1 MSGRRFLAALQLFR
15 TTVTPTVEEGDLW
28 YRSDLDQVHAWD
40 GASSGDPVTVGPT
53 GNAPVIRSG
62 AWHGFPA
69 YGANTAANVPDGRLF
84 AIPFWPGRSCTV
96 TAIAANV
103 TLALVGGNLRFGLYA
118 SAGALPGA
126 LVADWGTVATGVTG
140 IRSVTGLST
149 PVRPVLHWLV
159 VARQGGLLNL
169 GLSARDTWEP
179 CVSETTPTIGA
190 NVSAYYRDGVT
201 GALPA
206 SYGAVAG
213 SVQGPSLSVQLT

>member
-15 TTVTPTVEEGDLW
+15 TAATPLVEEGDVW

-40 GASSGDPVTVGPT
+40 GASSGEAIIVGPT
-53 GNAPVIRSG
+53 GNSPVIRSG

-103 TLALVGGNLRFGLYA
+103 TLALVGGNIRFGLYA
-118 SAGALPGA
+118 NAGAVPGA

-140 IRSVTGLST
+140 VRSVTGLNV

-169 GLSARDTWEP
+169 GLSSRASWDP
-179 CVSETTPTIGA
+179 MVSETTPTIGA
-190 NVSAYYRDGVT
+190 DLNAYYRDGVT

-213 SVQGPSLSVQLT
+213 SIQGPSLSVQLT

>member
-15 TTVTPTVEEGDLW
+15 TTATPVVEEGDVW
-28 YRSDLDQVHAWD
+28 YRSDTDQVHAWD
-40 GASSGDPVTVGPT
+40 GASSGDPIRVGPH

-69 YGANTAANVPDGRLF
+69 YGAATSANVPDGRLF
-84 AIPFWPGRSCTV
+84 ALPVWPGRACTV
-96 TAIAANV
+96 TGIAANV

-118 SAGALPGA
+118 DADGVPGA

-149 PVRPVLHWLV
+149 ALRPVLHWAV

-169 GLSARDTWEP
+169 GLTARDTWEP
-179 CVSETTPTIGA
+179 LASETVPTLSG
-190 NVSAYYRDGVT
+190 SLSGYYRDGVT

-206 SYGAVAG
+206 AYGAIAG
-213 SVQGPSLSVQLT
+213 TAQTPSLSLQLT

>member
-1 MSGRRFLAALQLFR
+1 MSARRFAHLARLLGLGADPAV
-15 TTVTPTVEEGDLW
+15 TTDAGDLW
-28 YRSDLDQVHAWD
+28 WRTDLSQLH
-40 GASSGDPVTVGPT
+40 GADATGPVPLGPT

-84 AIPFWPGRSCTV
+84 AIPFWPGRSATV
-96 TAIAANV
+96 TGIAANV
-103 TLALVGGNLRFGLYA
+103 TLALVGGNIRFGLYA
-118 SAGALPGA
+118 NAGAVPGS

-140 IRSVTGLST
+140 IRSVTGLSVA
-149 PVRPVLHWLV
+149 VRPVLHWLV

-169 GLSARDTWEP
+169 GLSSRASWDPLTAEA
-179 CVSETTPTIGA
+179 TPTIGA
-190 NVSAYYRDGVT
+190 DLNAYYRDGVT

-213 SVQGPSLSVQLT
+213 SIQGPSLSVQLT